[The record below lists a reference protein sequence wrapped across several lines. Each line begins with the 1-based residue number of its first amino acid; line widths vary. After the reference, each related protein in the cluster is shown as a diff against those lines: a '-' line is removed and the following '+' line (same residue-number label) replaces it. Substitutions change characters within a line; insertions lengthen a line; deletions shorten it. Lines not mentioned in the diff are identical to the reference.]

1 MGYHPYSHSFYIREV
16 FMEGIHKFHCQ
27 VNLAKLQIFDFWQ
40 SINLYAIL
48 FSVKLGNSLTY
59 VKQLIHTHIERNYI
73 IYNVSETFMYINIC
87 VK

>member
-1 MGYHPYSHSFYIREV
+1 
-16 FMEGIHKFHCQ
+16 MEGIHKFHCQ

-59 VKQLIHTHIERNYI
+59 VKQLIHTERERDYI